1 MRLMSHPAFDKYYLA
16 GGTSLA
22 LQLGHRMSVDID
34 LFTDELYPSI
44 DLSVIKRGLQDLFPH
59 IRNIETLES
68 HSMVQTLFVGDD
80 EGSEIKLDLCY
91 DEPRFD
97 NLVLTDGLRLAS
109 IKEIGAMKMNAIVN
123 GERRKDYWDVH
134 ELMTQHTLEEIIDW
148 SLEKYPFSLSRED
161 ILNRIASVW
170 DLPDKTEIISL
181 REGIWEFVADDL
193 CDESVKLLKKGL

>member
-1 MRLMSHPAFDKYYLA
+1 MKLYYNTVTSNLKEYLLRLMSHSDFDKYYLA

-34 LFTDELYPSI
+34 LFTDELYPGI
-44 DLSVIKRGLQDLFPH
+44 NLSVIKRGLQDLFPH

-97 NLVLTDGLRLAS
+97 NLVLTDRLRLAS

-123 GERRKDYWDVH
+123 GERRKDYWTC
-134 ELMTQHTLEEIIDW
+134 M
-148 SLEKYPFSLSRED
+148 S
-161 ILNRIASVW
+161 
-170 DLPDKTEIISL
+170 
-181 REGIWEFVADDL
+181 
-193 CDESVKLLKKGL
+193 